1 MGSVVRWRSELAAGR
16 LDTSGTG
23 WTPRKRETGVGG
35 GCTGVGRKSVT
46 RSIIRRQGNEY
57 NHAQLQHSRRVS
69 NQRTR

>member
-23 WTPRKRETGVGG
+23 WTPRKREIGEGE
-35 GCTGVGRKSVT
+35 GCTGVGRISVA
-46 RSIIRRQGNEY
+46 RGIRRQGNEHNY
-57 NHAQLQHSRRVS
+57 APLQHSRRVG